1 MSEICP
7 TILAANE
14 DEYQAQLAR
23 VASFASRIQI
33 DLMDGDFAPNQNIGL
48 ATIWLPEHI
57 VCDIHLMYRRPQD
70 HIDKLIALTP
80 HMVIVH
86 AESDCDIPLFAAE
99 LRAHGIKTGVAVL
112 PETAI
117 ETVSYLLPHVQ
128 HVLVFSGDLGHFG
141 GVANITL
148 AQKAAEAKAHNRHIE
163 VGWDGG
169 ANESNCLEL
178 AEAGID
184 VINVGGAIQKA
195 DNPES
200 TYATM
205 KAKVTSV

>member
-14 DEYQAQLAR
+14 DEYRAQLAR
-23 VASFASRIQI
+23 VAFAPRIQI
-33 DLMDGDFAPNQNIGL
+33 DLMDGDFAPNQNVQL
-48 ATIWLPEHI
+48 DTLSLPEHT

-70 HIDKLIALTP
+70 YIDTLIALAP

-86 AESDCDIPLFAAE
+86 AESECDIPLFAAE
-99 LRAHGIKTGVAVL
+99 LRKHGIKTGVAVL
-112 PETAI
+112 PETTI
-117 ETVSYLLPHVQ
+117 ETISYILPHVQ
-128 HVLVFSGDLGHFG
+128 HMLVFSGDLGHFG
-141 GVANITL
+141 GVANIAL
-148 AQKAAEAKAHNRHIE
+148 AQKAAEAKAYNRHIE

-178 AEAGID
+178 AQAGID